1 MRAKRRMATA
11 ALLAALAAPVPG
23 LSGNEGEDGQDML
36 LVVGEQRVLDASDVA
51 SFSESAKGVIEV
63 KVPKDGRK
71 LVVTALR
78 PGQTSLLLITYDG
91 GQRTHGITVFARR
104 PETIEEEV
112 RALTK
117 DLGELALRR
126 LGPRIFIEG
135 TVPSEAEL
143 MRIERIA
150 KVYAGQV
157 ESLARIGDG
166 MVRPRANIRLDLTFV
181 ELRASSGS
189 DFGMGWPGQIGGTQS
204 VDVGYDMVTG
214 APSAS
219 YQVVGQALPALNAAA
234 MSGHARIRKRAT
246 LVTTSGAKASYS
258 AGGEVNVAVAGSQ
271 AAELRTVP
279 YGCRLSVLPR
289 LAPGPGLLDLEVDAE
304 VSDLTETTQSVPGR
318 TISRVQTLV
327 HLGLGQSIMLSGLDA
342 ESETRSKSGL
352 PLLSSIPIVGYFFAA
367 TTRRDDRVEGLIV
380 ITPAVLDHVS
390 RDGKRL
396 LDEALKKFESFDGD
410 FGK

>member
-1 MRAKRRMATA
+1 MRMDRRVAAA
-11 ALLAALAAPVPG
+11 ALLALLAAPNPG
-23 LSGNEGEDGQDML
+23 LTDDAQDML
-36 LVVGEQRVLDASDVA
+36 LVVGEQRVLDAADVA

-71 LVVTALR
+71 LVVTALK
-78 PGQTSLLLITYDG
+78 PGQTSLLLITGDG

-112 RALTK
+112 RALTR
-117 DLGELALRR
+117 DLGELSLRR

-135 TVPSEAEL
+135 AVPSEAEL
-143 MRIERIA
+143 ARVERIA

-157 ESLARIGDG
+157 ESLARVGEG

-189 DFGMGWPGQIGGTQS
+189 DFGMGWPAQIGGTQS

-214 APSAS
+214 TPSAS

-234 MSGHARIRKRAT
+234 LSGHARIRKRAT

-271 AAELRTVP
+271 AAELRSVP
-279 YGCRLSVLPR
+279 YGCKLTVLPR

-304 VSDLTETTQSVPGR
+304 VSDLTETTQDVPGR

-342 ESETRSKSGL
+342 ESETRSRSGF
-352 PLLSSIPIVGYFFAA
+352 PLLSSIPIVGYFFGAA
-367 TTRRDDRVEGLIV
+367 TRRDERVEGLIV

-390 RDGKRL
+390 RDARRL
-396 LDEALKKFESFDGD
+396 LDEALERFEKFDGD